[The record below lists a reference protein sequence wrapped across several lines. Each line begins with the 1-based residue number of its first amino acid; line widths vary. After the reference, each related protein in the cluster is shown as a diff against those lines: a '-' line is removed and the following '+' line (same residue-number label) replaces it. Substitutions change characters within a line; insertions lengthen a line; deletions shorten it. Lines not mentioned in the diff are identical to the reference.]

1 MAKTV
6 ANASYLFRLHH
17 CGLKVGFSAGHFC
30 PEMSKRIQLA
40 FFEALETKRKDCQ
53 QP

>member
-1 MAKTV
+1 MV
-6 ANASYLFRLHH
+6 ANASYLFLLDH

-30 PEMSKRIQLA
+30 PEMSKRIQIA
-40 FFEALETKRKDCQ
+40 FFEALEAQRKDCP